1 MVKQPSVSEPH
12 DSMAA
17 LAQKVTDLTAEN
29 QQLRQALADLQQEHQ
44 RLRSQSSR
52 ERLIDEIAQQIRQSL
67 QLDTI
72 LSTAVA
78 EVRQFLAVDR
88 VLVYRFRPDWSG
100 VITFESTAPDATP
113 TRYSVFEEP
122 CFRQGYIERYQA
134 GRVRAIA
141 DIYTADLQTCYRQLL
156 ETYQVRA
163 NLVVPILQGDNTLW
177 GLLIAHHCRAARQ
190 WDELDISL
198 LQQLSTQLGVA
209 IRQSELHAQ
218 LQQQAT
224 TDALTQLA
232 NRRRFDQYLAEVWQQ
247 HQRRQAA
254 IAILLL
260 DIDFFKR
267 YNDHY
272 GHPQGDECL
281 RQVSQA
287 LSQAAKRTIDLVA
300 RYGGEE
306 FAIVLPD
313 TDLAGAHEVAT
324 AIQVAIAD
332 LQLEHHESPFGQ
344 VTLSCGVAADI
355 PQKQDHS
362 HCLVKSADQALYQAK
377 ASGRNRVVSAIPL

>member
-1 MVKQPSVSEPH
+1 MVKQQAISEPN
-12 DSMAA
+12 DRIVA
-17 LAQKVTDLTAEN
+17 LEQKVTDLTAAN
-29 QQLRQALADLQQEHQ
+29 QQLRQALTDLQQAHQ
-44 RLRSQSSR
+44 RLRSQLSR

-67 QLDTI
+67 QLDAI
-72 LSTAVA
+72 LNTAVT
-78 EVRQFLAVDR
+78 EVREFLDVDR

-100 VITFESTAPDATP
+100 IITFESIAPEATP
-113 TRYSVFEEP
+113 TRYSAFEEP
-122 CFRQGYIERYQA
+122 CFRQRYVEQYQA

-141 DIYTADLQTCYRQLL
+141 DIYTADIQECYRQLL

-177 GLLIAHHCRAARQ
+177 GLLIAHHCRAPRQ
-190 WDELDISL
+190 WDEFDTSL
-198 LQQLSTQLGVA
+198 LQQLATQLGVA
-209 IRQSELHAQ
+209 IRQSELYAQ
-218 LQQQAT
+218 LQQQAI

-232 NRRRFDQYLAEVWQQ
+232 NRRRFDQYLAEGWQQ

-287 LSQAAKRTIDLVA
+287 LSQAAKRTVDLVA

-324 AIQVAIAD
+324 AMQAAIAD
-332 LQLEHHESPFGQ
+332 LQLEHPESPFGQ
-344 VTLSCGVAADI
+344 ITLSCGVAACV
-355 PQKQDHS
+355 PQTQDSS
-362 HCLVKSADQALYQAK
+362 HCLVKAADQALYQAK
-377 ASGRNRVVSAIPL
+377 ASGRNCIVSAHSL